1 MQLSATDRDEGDN
14 AILTYNLESGGDGLF
29 IVDNWTGAISLRSN
43 LGTSQKPLH
52 KLVISSKDRGDRR
65 SENDAIVEIIK
76 ETKLEELEFDSYGGY
91 EFQIVEDHS
100 MENAQIGREVGRT
113 QIRSLAT
120 KITTTTTTPVH
131 SIEYSIIYGDP
142 KGNFKIDERTGIIT
156 TATKIDREVTIMYTL
171 TVVARR
177 GLAYGKTTANVSILD
192 LNDNPPIFSR
202 DRDDIHLPEN
212 TAVGQEIY
220 LSRARDKDSGI
231 NSRVTY
237 SITYNPDDHFRI
249 NEATGVV
256 YLNRPI
262 RAEPGTNIHIE
273 LTATDG
279 GTPPLSSKNTLT
291 ITIADVND
299 HTPVFDHTSY
309 ETSLPES
316 TAVNARFFA
325 LGASDA
331 DLNENGRIS
340 YVISEGNSDG
350 KFGIFP
356 DGYLFVKSQLD
367 REEHDYYSLTISCHD
382 HGEPSRSSMVPV
394 IIRYVTDYS
403 FYHLFSL
410 IKFYLDF
417 SLWLCRLIR

>member
-1 MQLSATDRDEGDN
+1 MQLTATDRDEGEN
-14 AILTYNLESGGDGLF
+14 AILTYNLESGGDSLF
-29 IVDNWTGAISLRSN
+29 IVDNWTGAVSLRSH
-43 LGTSQKPLH
+43 LSTSQKPIH
-52 KLVISSKDRGDRR
+52 KLVISSKDQGDRR
-65 SENDAIVEIIK
+65 SESDAIVEIIK
-76 ETKLEELEFDSYGGY
+76 ESRLEELEFDSYGGY

-113 QIRSLAT
+113 QIRSTAT
-120 KITTTTTTPVH
+120 KTIPITPENA
-131 SIEYSIIYGDP
+131 IEYSIVYGDP
-142 KGNFKIDERTGIIT
+142 KGNFKIDKRTGTIT
-156 TATKIDREVTIMYTL
+156 TAAKIDREVTIMYTL
-171 TVVARR
+171 DVVARR
-177 GLAYGKTTANVSILD
+177 ELAYGKTTVNVSIMD
-192 LNDNPPIFSR
+192 LNDNAPIFSR
-202 DRDDIHLPEN
+202 DRDNILLPEN

-249 NEATGVV
+249 NEATGVL

-262 RAEPGTNIHIE
+262 RAEPGTSLHIE
-273 LTATDG
+273 LAARDG
-279 GTPPLSSKNTLT
+279 GTPALTSKNTLT
-291 ITIADVND
+291 ITITDVND

-309 ETSLPES
+309 ETSLLES
-316 TAVNARFFA
+316 TAVNTRFFA

-367 REEHDYYSLTISCHD
+367 REERDYYALTVSCND
-382 HGEPSRSSMVPV
+382 HGEPSRSSVVPV
-394 IIRYVTDYS
+394 IIRYDIV
-403 FYHLFSL
+403 
-410 IKFYLDF
+410 
-417 SLWLCRLIR
+417 